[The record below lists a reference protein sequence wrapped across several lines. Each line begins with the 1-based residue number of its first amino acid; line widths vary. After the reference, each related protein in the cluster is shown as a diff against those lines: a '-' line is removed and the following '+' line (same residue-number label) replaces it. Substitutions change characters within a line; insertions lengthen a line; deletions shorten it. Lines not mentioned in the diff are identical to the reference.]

1 MAISYY
7 FAKKYNYGKERKF
20 SLPDILKSLKE
31 GFFALI
37 MPVII
42 IGGVLTDVVTATEA
56 AVVSILYALFI
67 GIFIYK
73 DLEIKKIPSMLLRL
87 QES

>member
-1 MAISYY
+1 
-7 FAKKYNYGKERKF
+7 
-20 SLPDILKSLKE
+20 
-31 GFFALI
+31 